1 MTVLMAY
8 CDRWSARPGDT
19 VRFMVSC
26 KGAARYEARL
36 VRLKQPSAGP
46 LATPFAPEPV
56 AAACNGSYPAR
67 WQPIPI
73 GSFVGVP
80 AHPAI
85 ARLEGFTVSVRVWPT
100 TPGRGRQALFGT
112 WCEEASTGWALML
125 DESGAPALRIGAG
138 PGKVAEVATGVPLR
152 ARRWYHVRAS
162 FDPTTGRLA
171 VGQEPLET
179 KGFDL
184 ERAAE
189 RSLSTT
195 VRPGGG
201 PAPLLMAAA
210 RAGRADGPSA
220 WGGIRTSS
228 HFNGRLDRPRLAA
241 GALEPAA
248 VAALAADPPPKGLAE
263 CLVGVWD
270 FSIGIPTE
278 IVHDRG
284 PHRLHGTAVNLPTRA
299 VPGHDWDGS
308 VVDWTRDPSQYGA
321 IHFHDDD
328 LVDACWE
335 PDFSFTVPA
344 DLRSGV
350 YAAHLVAGEAEFWVP
365 FFVCPPRGIA
375 RSPVAFLAST
385 ATYTVYLNNR
395 GRFASLATELYQGRL
410 LTLDRIDMLLLEHPE
425 MGLSTYDRHSDG
437 SGVAYSS
444 RHRPVI
450 NFRPTGRH
458 WNFNLDLFIVDWLE
472 HLGGDY
478 DVITEEQLHEEG
490 LELLAPYRV
499 VITGSHPE
507 YDSADMLDAL
517 EAYLRR
523 GGRLMY
529 MGGNGF
535 YWRIAHH
542 PTRPGVIEV
551 RRAEGGVRA
560 WDAEP
565 GESYHAFTGEY
576 GGLWRRNARAP
587 QRLVGVGF
595 ISQGFDAC
603 SYYRRTEAAADPRV
617 SWMFEGIEGE
627 ILGDFGI
634 LQGGAAGLEIDAV
647 DPGLGTPPHAL
658 VVARSE
664 NHSNTYELVAEEV
677 LIPHGST
684 DATINRDIHA
694 DITFFETPGGGAVW
708 STGSIAYA
716 GSLSWNRFDN
726 DIARLTTNVLRR
738 FADPKPF
745 RFPPGRGPAS
755 EPERDPPGSTVR

>member
-1 MTVLMAY
+1 MTVLMGY

-26 KGAARYEARL
+26 KGANRYEARI

-73 GSFVGVP
+73 GSFVAVP
-80 AHPAI
+80 PHPRISGLAS
-85 ARLEGFTVSVRVWPT
+85 FTVSVRVWPT
-100 TPGRGRQALFGT
+100 TPGRGRQALLGT
-112 WCEEASTGWALML
+112 WCEATSSGWGLEL
-125 DESGAPALRIGAG
+125 DEAGRPTLRIGAG
-138 PGKVAEVATGVPLR
+138 PGRITEVATSVPLR
-152 ARRWYHVRAS
+152 SRRWYHLWAT
-162 FDPTTGRLA
+162 FDDVTGRLF
-171 VGQEPLET
+171 VRQEPLET
-179 KGFDL
+179 RGFDP
-184 ERAAE
+184 ETAAE
-189 RSLSTT
+189 ATLETA
-195 VRPGGG
+195 VRPAVEA
-201 PAPLLMAAA
+201 APLLMAAA
-210 RAGRADGPSA
+210 RAGKADGPSA
-220 WGGIRTSS
+220 WGGIRTCY
-228 HFNGRLDRPRLAA
+228 HFNGRLERPRLAA
-241 GALEPAA
+241 AALDPAA
-248 VAALAADPPPKGLAE
+248 VAALAADLRPAGLAE
-263 CLVGVWD
+263 LVVGAWD

-278 IVHDRG
+278 TVHDLG
-284 PHRLHGTAVNLPTRA
+284 PHRLHGTTVNLPTRA
-299 VPGHDWDGS
+299 VPGSVWDGT
-308 VVDWTRDPSQYGA
+308 VVDWTRDPSHYRA

-335 PDFSFTVPA
+335 PDFAFTVPA
-344 DLRSGV
+344 ELRSGV
-350 YAAHLVAGEAEFWVP
+350 YAAHLSAGDAEFWIP
-365 FFVCPPRGIA
+365 FFVCPPRGVA

-385 ATYTVYLNNR
+385 ATYTAYLNNR

-425 MGLSTYDRHSDG
+425 MGLSTYDRHGDG
-437 SGVAYSS
+437 SGVPYSS
-444 RHRPVI
+444 RHRPVN

-478 DVITEEQLHEEG
+478 DVVTEELLHEEG
-490 LELLAPYRV
+490 YELLAPYRV

-507 YDSADMLDAL
+507 YDSAEMLDAF

-565 GESYHAFTGEY
+565 GEYHHSFTGEH
-576 GGLWRRNARAP
+576 GGLWRRNGRPP

-603 SYYRRTEAAADPRV
+603 SWYRRTAAASDPRV
-617 SWMFEGIEGE
+617 AWMFEGIEGE

-647 DPGLGTPPHAL
+647 DPKLGTPPHAL

-677 LIPHGST
+677 LIPHGAT

-694 DITFFETPGGGAVW
+694 DITFFETPAGGAVW
-708 STGSIAYA
+708 STGSIAFA
-716 GSLSWNRFDN
+716 GSLSWNGFDN
-726 DIARLTTNVLRR
+726 DICRLTTNVLRR
-738 FADPKPF
+738 F
-745 RFPPGRGPAS
+745 
-755 EPERDPPGSTVR
+755 RDPRPFPWPPR